1 MFAFLVAIGPLWLLL
16 ALLFK
21 GLLDR
26 SFLSCLVA
34 SWCTLHLLWILMRG
48 DPNH

>member
-1 MFAFLVAIGPLWLLL
+1 MFPFIVAIGPLWFLL

-26 SFLSCLVA
+26 SFVSCLFA
-34 SWCTLHLLWILMRG
+34 SWCTLHLLWILMRE
-48 DPNH
+48 DPNN